1 MKAAGSMD
9 VRLPHRVVY
18 KVGEIVPVE
27 EVIGTL
33 QANQLLT
40 SELGQMLERLFPGLI
55 VEKAK
60 LEVRTIETG
69 SLREYFFL
77 AFVVTFQEDLK
88 EEVPALLEQWAGL
101 PVSDQYDSL
110 VTAIVMLMLFYG
122 ADYIYLRFI

>member
-1 MKAAGSMD
+1 MD

-55 VEKAK
+55 V
-60 LEVRTIETG
+60 
-69 SLREYFFL
+69 
-77 AFVVTFQEDLK
+77 
-88 EEVPALLEQWAGL
+88 
-101 PVSDQYDSL
+101 
-110 VTAIVMLMLFYG
+110 
-122 ADYIYLRFI
+122 